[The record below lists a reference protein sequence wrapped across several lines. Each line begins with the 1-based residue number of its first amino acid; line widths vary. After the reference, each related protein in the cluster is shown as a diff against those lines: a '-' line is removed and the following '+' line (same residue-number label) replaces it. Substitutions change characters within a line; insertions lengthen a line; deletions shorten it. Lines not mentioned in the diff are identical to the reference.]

1 MVYKILKGEIDLK
14 ITQVDVTKKRKEGSR
29 IRGYAKVKIDDCF
42 VIGDI
47 RIIEGDEKLFI
58 AMPSRKV
65 ESENGESKYKD
76 IVHPINAE
84 TRAMFED
91 AIIKAYNEAE

>member
-1 MVYKILKGEIDLK
+1 MK
-14 ITQVDVTKKRKEGSR
+14 ITQVEVTKKSKEGSR
-29 IRGYAKVKIDDCF
+29 IRGFARDYIDDCF
-42 VIGDI
+42 VINDI

-65 ESENGESKYKD
+65 ESENGDVKYKD
-76 IVHPINAE
+76 ICHPLNSE
-84 TRAMFED
+84 TRAIFEE